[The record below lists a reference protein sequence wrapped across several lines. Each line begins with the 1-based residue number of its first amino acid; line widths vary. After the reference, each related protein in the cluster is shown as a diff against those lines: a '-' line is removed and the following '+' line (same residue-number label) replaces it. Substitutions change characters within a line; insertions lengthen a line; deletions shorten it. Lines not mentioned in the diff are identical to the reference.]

1 MAQSTGFL
9 IMRAN
14 KEVIFFDAIT
24 NLTETYSGSVTKHP
38 LSNGSLITDH
48 TIIEN
53 PRFTVSCVLSD
64 ADFNI
69 SRPILSGGVGGA
81 PDQRLLDNPYTPGV
95 FSYDSNAY
103 KQKQYQNNTETVYPV
118 TITEKATINK
128 ILPEVIAQ
136 FTKDTIPEAYVTPQ
150 EKAKSAKAVKQ
161 NLIDMW
167 RSREVFTFLEFSD
180 SVATNTYSNCVFT
193 NVGFKEDATTGDGV
207 FPDLAFE
214 QVTFATT
221 KNISV
226 SINKGRKNGESKSVA
241 GKDNV
246 ANAPSS
252 YSSKSV
258 LDYEK
263 ATQ

>member
-1 MAQSTGFL
+1 MAQSTGFA

-53 PRFTVSCVLSD
+53 PKFTVSCVLSD

-69 SRPILSGGVGGA
+69 SRP
-81 PDQRLLDNPYTPGV
+81 TFPGTET
-95 FSYDSNAY
+95 SAT
-103 KQKQYQNNTETVYPV
+103 KQYINNTVTADPV
-118 TITEKATINK
+118 QISQKSSLNK
-128 ILPEVIAQ
+128 LLPEVIAQ

-150 EKAKSAKAVKQ
+150 PKTKSAQAVKQ

-167 RSREVFTFLEFSD
+167 RSREVFTFFEFSD
-180 SVATNTYSNCVFT
+180 NVIPNTYSNCVFT
-193 NVGFKEDATTGDGV
+193 NVGFKEDATTGDGI

-221 KNISV
+221 KSISV
-226 SINKGRKNGESKSVA
+226 SINKGRKNGTSKSKA
-241 GKDNV
+241 GTDNA

-252 YSSKSV
+252 YSNKSV

>member
-1 MAQSTGFL
+1 MAQSTGFA

-24 NLTETYSGSVTKHP
+24 HLTETYAGSVTKHP

-53 PRFTVSCVLSD
+53 PKFTVNCVLSD

-69 SRPILSGGVGGA
+69 SRPTLSGGGEGA

-103 KQKQYQNNTETVYPV
+103 KQKQYQNNTQVVYPV
-118 TITEKATINK
+118 TINQGSSISK

-167 RSREVFTFLEFSD
+167 RGREVFTFLEFSD
-180 SVATNTYSNCVFT
+180 SIIPRTYPNCVFT
-193 NVGFKEDATTGDGV
+193 NVGFKEDATTGDGI
-207 FPDLAFE
+207 FPELAFE

-226 SINKGRKNGESKSVA
+226 SINKGRKNGKFKSKP